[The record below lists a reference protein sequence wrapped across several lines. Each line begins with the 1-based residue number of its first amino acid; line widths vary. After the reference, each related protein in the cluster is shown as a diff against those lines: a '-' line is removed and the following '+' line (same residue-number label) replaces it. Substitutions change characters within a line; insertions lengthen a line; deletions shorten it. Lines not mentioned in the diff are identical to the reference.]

1 MKRTRDRPSSMH
13 ATQDVEIAEQVRTLG
28 SELQRRTGEVM
39 ARTVNRNSGS
49 GLVLG
54 EVVEGRFQRMGEIST
69 AAVAS
74 WMAGASPEAAMEVG
88 QEVWQIFGA
97 LAAQR
102 AAPLEEVTK
111 RVWRWRDEA
120 RAVLIDATTRLAL
133 EQEALAQAL
142 EMLETTLRLTLV
154 QMCGSFDAERSRVD
168 EELER
173 QRHELTFMATHDAL
187 TGLPNRALI
196 VDRLEQMI
204 LRARR
209 TSAPVAALFLDLDN
223 FKAVNDSLGH
233 GAGDELLR
241 AVAARFDGIVR
252 GVDAVGRIGGDEF
265 VIVAGEISAMAGP
278 ELLAERLLDAL
289 GKPIMLGEEQ
299 TPVIVSASIGI
310 AVGERASAGELLR
323 DADIAMYQ
331 AKMEGRNG
339 YVMFECGMAEAVQS
353 RMELEMDLRAA
364 LANDEFFLAFQPTLD
379 LRDMSPTGVEALIRW
394 QSPTR
399 GLVQPDDFIPLL
411 EEIGL
416 ITEIGRW
423 VLMSACRQAAIWHQE
438 GYPVGMAVNVSAR
451 QLDCDGICED
461 VTAALHASGL
471 PAGALTLEITETT
484 LMRDTARTVLRLE
497 AIKEL
502 GVRVAIDDFGT
513 GYSSLGH
520 LRQFP
525 VDALKIDRS
534 FITGLAR
541 TREGES
547 IVHTLVQLGKA
558 LSIETIAEGIEG
570 DGELSL
576 LREQQCDGGQGFL
589 FARPLDAEATRAFLE
604 KCVSSR
610 PAALTA
616 GAVVPAAR

>member
-1 MKRTRDRPSSMH
+1 MN
-13 ATQDVEIAEQVRTLG
+13 IAEAVVENSELTAQVRTLG
-28 SELQRRTGEVM
+28 EELERRSPEVLG
-39 ARTVNRNSGS
+39 RTMTRNSES
-49 GLVLG
+49 GLILG
-54 EVVEGRFQRMGEIST
+54 DVVEGRFQRMGEIST

-74 WMAGASPEAAMEVG
+74 WMAGASPESAMEVG
-88 QEVWQIFGA
+88 QEVWQIFGQ

-102 AAPLEEVTK
+102 AAPLAEVTK
-111 RVWRWRDEA
+111 RVWRWRDAA
-120 RAVLIDATTRLAL
+120 RGVLVDAA
-133 EQEALAQAL
+133 EQFSLPQTALAQAL
-142 EMLETTLRLTLV
+142 TMLETTLRLTLV
-154 QMCGSFDAERSRVD
+154 QMCESFDAERARVD
-168 EELER
+168 EELQR
-173 QRHELTFMATHDAL
+173 QQHELTFMATHDAL

-204 LRARR
+204 LRARNAN
-209 TSAPVAALFLDLDN
+209 APVAALFIDLDN
-223 FKAVNDSLGH
+223 FKTINDSLGH

-265 VIVAGEISAMAGP
+265 VIAAAEMSVMAGP
-278 ELLAERLLDAL
+278 ELVAERLLDAL
-289 GKPIMLGEEQ
+289 RKPILLGEEQ
-299 TPVIVSASIGI
+299 TPVTVTASIGI

-331 AKMEGRNG
+331 AKMDGRNG
-339 YVMFECGMAEAVQS
+339 YVMFECGMAEAAQS

-364 LANDEFFLAFQPTLD
+364 LANDEFFLAFQPTFD

-394 QSPTR
+394 QSPSR

-423 VLMSACRQAAIWHQE
+423 VLMSACRQAAIWHEE

-461 VTAALHASGL
+461 VRVALADSGL
-471 PAGALTLEITETT
+471 PAGSLTLEITETT
-484 LMRDTARTVLRLE
+484 LMRDTAQTVLRLE

-534 FITGLAR
+534 FITGLAH

-547 IVHTLVQLGKA
+547 LVHTLVQLGKA

-589 FARPLDAEATRAFLE
+589 FARPLDAEATHAFLE
-604 KCVSSR
+604 KCVDPR
-610 PAALTA
+610 PAPVASARIADAA
-616 GAVVPAAR
+616 G